1 MHKILLHM
9 PLLALVL
16 ALGAGTVHAAEP
28 LQPYPVKGEVVQ
40 RLNAFDNPEGAI
52 FSADG
57 QLVFISNSAE
67 LGMPDKGL
75 HWTHRGGYIS
85 KLAVLA
91 DGSLK
96 MLNEKLIT
104 GLTGPLGMAV
114 IPVATRKFPAGTI
127 FVIEAWAPLAEADG
141 TEVKDPSVLDPKI
154 IGFNT
159 DGTVLGAI
167 KLGAGSSAAA
177 AAGVIATLGNALAF
191 DKEGNLYAIDTG
203 IAGGLFNPPIA
214 TKGGGAYM
222 FPVSSLDALADGQ
235 SAPVL
240 YIATPEGGP
249 DGIEVAP
256 DGSIHFNTVG
266 LAAGLKDPAD
276 GGMYRV
282 TKEDFKNG
290 TLPAPF
296 ARGLGALDGLDFVGN
311 VRLDTEI
318 KNTNGVIVTP
328 PSGVPMMLTYDKD
341 IKLAGPADIA
351 VRKTSDGSYLL
362 VIPELAA
369 TSPNKTDNLVTV
381 VRLPANF
388 GRP

>member
-1 MHKILLHM
+1 
-9 PLLALVL
+9 
-16 ALGAGTVHAAEP
+16 
-28 LQPYPVKGEVVQ
+28 
-40 RLNAFDNPEGAI
+40 
-52 FSADG
+52 
-57 QLVFISNSAE
+57 
-67 LGMPDKGL
+67 
-75 HWTHRGGYIS
+75 
-85 KLAVLA
+85 
-91 DGSLK
+91 
-96 MLNEKLIT
+96 
-104 GLTGPLGMAV
+104 
-114 IPVATRKFPAGTI
+114 
-127 FVIEAWAPLAEADG
+127 
-141 TEVKDPSVLDPKI
+141 
-154 IGFNT
+154 
-159 DGTVLGAI
+159 GAI

-240 YIATPEGGP
+240 YIATPE
-249 DGIEVAP
+249 GIEVAP

-341 IKLAGPADIA
+341 INLAGPADIA
-351 VRKTSDGSYLL
+351 VRKTSDGSYRL
-362 VIPELAA
+362 VIPGLAA
-369 TSPNKTDNLVTV
+369 ASPKKTDNPVKV

-388 GRP
+388 DRP